1 MTAAPRNPTRRGE
14 PVHVVLDSQGLAELA
29 AERPAHVLLVA
40 LEAAATTGGRVVLP
54 TSVVVEQRYDPTDA
68 RTAGINRRLRTA
80 VDDDLTMD
88 RARHAARLL
97 TEATAGP
104 SVVDAHVAAAALALL
119 RGRAGA
125 AVVATS
131 DPADIAALVDA
142 EPDAEVRARASVRQL

>member
-1 MTAAPRNPTRRGE
+1 MASRCTSSSTARG
-14 PVHVVLDSQGLAELA
+14 STELA

-40 LEAAATTGGRVVLP
+40 LEAAAATGGRVVLP

-68 RTAGINRRLRTA
+68 RAAGINRRLRTA
-80 VDDDLTMD
+80 VDDGLTMD

-97 TEATAGP
+97 TEAAAGP

-131 DPADIAALVDA
+131 DPADITALLHA
-142 EPDAEVRARASVRQL
+142 EPDTELRDRASARGL